1 MLKFL
6 IVIGLV
12 VLVANALVVLMVGV
26 VMLVDWVRERQRVQ
40 RYP

>member
-1 MLKFL
+1 MKFL

-40 RYP
+40 RNP

>member
-40 RYP
+40 RNP